1 MLRFLAQRLLLL
13 LPTLLLASVLIF
25 AIISLAP
32 GDPARMMLG
41 TEATPEQVAAERAR
55 LGLDRPLPVRY
66 LIWLE
71 DVARLNLGVSLVTD
85 RPVSSLVL
93 EAFPNTLRLALSALV
108 ISVVIGFPM
117 GVVSALRQNRPTDFA
132 ITSLA
137 SLGLAV
143 PPFWLGILLILLF
156 SVNLRWLPPSGL
168 GDPGAG
174 IVASMPYL
182 VMPVVTIAVSNL
194 AVFSRFVRSSMIDV
208 LSADFVRTARAK
220 GLAEPVVVSRHAL
233 RNALIPV
240 VTILGI
246 QFARL
251 LGGAV
256 ITEAVFSYP
265 GIGRLVV
272 TSILNRDY
280 PVVQGT
286 LILIVAVFLLAN
298 IIVDLSYAVL
308 DPRVQPGAPA
318 R

>member
-1 MLRFLAQRLLLL
+1 MQRFLAQRLLLL
-13 LPTLLLASVLIF
+13 IPTLLLASILIF
-25 AIISLAP
+25 AIIDLAP
-32 GDPARMMLG
+32 GDPAQMMLG
-41 TEATPEQVAAERAR
+41 TDATPAEVAAERVR

-66 LIWLE
+66 VIWLG
-71 DVARLNLGVSLVTD
+71 DVAHLNLGMSIVYD
-85 RPVSSLVL
+85 RPVTALVL

-108 ISVVIGFPM
+108 LSILIGFPT
-117 GVVSALRQNRPTDFA
+117 GILAALRQNRPTDY
-132 ITSLA
+132 IVTSVA

-143 PPFWLGILLILLF
+143 PSFWLGILLILLF
-156 SVNLRWLPPSGL
+156 SVTLKWLPPSGV
-168 GDPGAG
+168 GDPSQG
-174 IVASMPYL
+174 VLVSLEYL

-220 GLAEPVVVSRHAL
+220 GLAEPVVVTRHAL

-246 QFARL
+246 QFGRL

-256 ITEAVFSYP
+256 LTEAVFSYP

-280 PVVQGT
+280 PVVQAT
-286 LILIVAVFLLAN
+286 LMLVVVIFLATNIV
-298 IIVDLSYAVL
+298 VDISYAYL
-308 DPRVQPGAPA
+308 DPRLSPGGAS
-318 R
+318 